1 MRYEREF
8 AMYARSIYRNA
19 LVSSATHASRALDTA
34 GAAVSAMDDE
44 ESAEGY
50 WYQAPEFQDAEAY
63 LQYRH
68 FSARGPE
75 APVYWNWRDGG

>member
-1 MRYEREF
+1 MRDEREF
-8 AMYARSIYRNA
+8 AMYARSTYRNT

-44 ESAEGY
+44 ESAGGY
-50 WYQAPEFQDAEAY
+50 WYQPPEVHDPEAY

-68 FSARGPE
+68 FPARGPD
-75 APVYWNWRDGG
+75 APAYWNWCDGG